1 MSKFPPSHALA
12 KPFVE
17 YLDRYK
23 NDRGALAH
31 LRGGLSDNL
40 RPRTWPLLGG
50 FSGKSII
57 GDRRFEIVAALWA
70 YSPELDVDEV
80 NLGETIRA
88 MTGKGGEGSMDI
100 RFRRLL
106 SCSHEEITE
115 RVVPLVRMAQAKDVR
130 IGYARLLSDLL
141 WWGENVRIAWAR
153 SYWRVQAPDELEEAT

>member
-1 MSKFPPSHALA
+1 MSKFPSSSGLA

-23 NDRGALAH
+23 NDRGALAQ

-50 FSGKSII
+50 FAGKSI

-70 YSPELDVDEV
+70 YAPELDADES

-88 MTGKGGEGSMDI
+88 MTGNGGEGSMDI

-106 SCSHEEITE
+106 SCSDEEITE
-115 RVVPLVRMAQAKDVR
+115 RVVPLVRMAQSKGVR
-130 IGYARLLSDLL
+130 IGYARLLFDLL
-141 WWGENVRIAWAR
+141 WWGEKVRIAWAR
-153 SYWRVQAPDELEEAT
+153 SYWRAQTPDELEEAT